1 MSDEDI
7 YYDGP
12 VPEEEYGI
20 IEGQES
26 LVLTETPVATPA
38 DEPAVIEVAIP
49 TDTEGDKASSFYR
62 RLNAVRCKLKAP
74 KSAFNSYGGYYYRS
88 CEDILEGLKPLLDEY
103 DLTLTL
109 TDDVV
114 LISDRFYLK
123 ATASVLDVESDAHL
137 ETTAF
142 AREPESRKGSD
153 QSQVTGSCSS
163 YARKYALNALFL
175 IDDTKDPDVPA
186 KQEAKKPPANGPFVA
201 RCKSCGRQ
209 YTFNDAEQYNGFIAN
224 PGCCPNPQWEVS

>member
-7 YYDGP
+7 FYDDP

-26 LVLTETPVATPA
+26 LEIPVEAPVEQVVEETAE
-38 DEPAVIEVAIP
+38 EPRDDAM
-49 TDTEGDKASSFYR
+49 TSFER
-62 RLNAVRCKLKAP
+62 RIITVQRKLKAP
-74 KSAFNSYGGYYYRS
+74 KNQWNSYGGYHYRS
-88 CEDILEGLKPLLDEY
+88 CEDILEGLKPLLEEFDLLMTLDDE
-103 DLTLTL
+103 
-109 TDDVV
+109 
-114 LISDRFYLK
+114 IMFIEGRFYVK
-123 ATASVLDVESDAHL
+123 STVTVTDPITGASKSAHS
-137 ETTAF
+137 F
-142 AREPESRKGSD
+142 AREPDNRKGSD

-163 YARKYALNALFL
+163 YARKYALNAMWLT
-175 IDDTKDPDVPA
+175 DDTKDPDVPA

>member
-1 MSDEDI
+1 MSDDI
-7 YYDGP
+7 YFDEQ
-12 VPEEEYGI
+12 VPEEAYG
-20 IEGQES
+20 
-26 LVLTETPVATPA
+26 VV
-38 DEPAVIEVAIP
+38 DEQPEEEPIVIETVVS
-49 TDTEGDKASSFYR
+49 TEPEEDKAASFYR

-114 LISDRFYLK
+114 LISNRFYLK
-123 ATASVLDVESDAHL
+123 ATASVLDVDSDAHL

-175 IDDTKDPDVPA
+175 IDDTKDADAPL
-186 KQEAKKPPANGPFVA
+186 KQEAKQLPANGPFVA
-201 RCKSCGRQ
+201 HCRSCGRQ
-209 YTFNDAEQYNGFIAN
+209 YSFNNAEQYQQFLMN
-224 PGCCPNPQWEVS
+224 PGCCPNPQWEVM